1 MDIVLWIIFGAI
13 AGWLADL
20 IMKGNH
26 GVIEDIVLG
35 IVGALIGGFIMNS
48 IGQPGV
54 TGFNIYSIVVSV
66 IGAVVLI
73 FLGRM
78 FTQGRGSI

>member
-13 AGWLADL
+13 AGWVADL
-20 IMKGNH
+20 IMKSDH
-26 GVIEDIVLG
+26 GVIEDIILG
-35 IVGALIGGFIMNS
+35 IVGALIGGFIMNT

-54 TGFNIYSIVVSV
+54 TGFNMYSIVVAV

-78 FTQGRGSI
+78 FASRGGNI